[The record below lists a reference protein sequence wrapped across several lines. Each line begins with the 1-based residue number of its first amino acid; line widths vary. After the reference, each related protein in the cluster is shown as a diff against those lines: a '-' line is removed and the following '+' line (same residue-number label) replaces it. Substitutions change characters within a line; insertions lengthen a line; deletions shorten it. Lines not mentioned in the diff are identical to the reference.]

1 MKKAIVL
8 TLLFLVTAMTVVAQ
22 VDPGTPAC
30 GGGDPDLSDCPL
42 DSWVILLAG
51 CGLIITVLYL
61 NNKQKASRQ
70 LHS

>member
-1 MKKAIVL
+1 MKKTIAL
-8 TLLFLVTAMTVVAQ
+8 TLLFLVMAMTVVAQ
-22 VDPGTPAC
+22 DPGAPAC

-42 DSWVILLAG
+42 DSWVMLLAG

-70 LHS
+70 LLS